1 MAITFME
8 QLANCQGLAR
18 HLRGTTADHFHL
30 IEEEAPAM
38 TQAPNA
44 TLMHTGAVHVVDDD
58 DHTRD
63 AVVEFF
69 RAKNC
74 PAHGYSSAEDFLQ
87 SYQPGQI
94 ACLLVDE
101 RLPGMRGSELLR
113 KLHQDGIQLPSVFV
127 TAFANTPLTVDAM
140 QHGAVTVLDKPCSD
154 SQLAAAV
161 EKALRLSHAM
171 GVKLAARKAGR
182 QRLESMSS
190 QERQVL
196 EMVLEGTPNK
206 QIAKHLNVCV
216 RTVEAR
222 RSRVYQ
228 TMEVASVAELVR
240 QCVSAGLIEG

>member
-1 MAITFME
+1 
-8 QLANCQGLAR
+8 
-18 HLRGTTADHFHL
+18 
-30 IEEEAPAM
+30 M

-44 TLMHTGAVHVVDDD
+44 TLKHTGAVHVVDDD
-58 DHTRD
+58 DHSRD
-63 AVVEFF
+63 ALVELF
-69 RAKNC
+69 RSHNC
-74 PAHGYSSAEDFLQ
+74 PAHGYRSAEDFLQ
-87 SYQPGQI
+87 SYQPGQT

-113 KLHQDGIQLPSVFV
+113 KLNQDGIQLPAVFV

-161 EKALRLSHAM
+161 DNALRISQGISAKM
-171 GVKLAARKAGR
+171 AARKAAR
-182 QRLESMSS
+182 ERLEALTP

-206 QIAKHLNVCV
+206 QIAKQLSVCV

-228 TMEVASVAELVR
+228 TMEVTSVAELVR